1 MYLIC
6 RVMDN
11 GALIIAG
18 SGVDD
23 ETLARSVFDD
33 IEKAKDA
40 AMKLQEFHREM
51 DRYYRY
57 VVKRLR

>member
-11 GALIIAG
+11 GALVVAG

-23 ETLARSVFDD
+23 ETLALSVFED

-40 AMKLQEFHREM
+40 AMRLQEFNRQTG
-51 DRYYRY
+51 RYYRY
-57 VVKRLR
+57 AVKRLR